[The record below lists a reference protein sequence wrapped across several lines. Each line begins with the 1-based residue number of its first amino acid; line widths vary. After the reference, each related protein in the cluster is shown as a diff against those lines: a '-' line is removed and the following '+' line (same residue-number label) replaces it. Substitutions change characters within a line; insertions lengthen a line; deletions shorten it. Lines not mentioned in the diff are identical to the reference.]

1 MSATNNQYYCVIIS
15 RGLRMHPCL
24 LVPNRSPGCEGG
36 RLGIGFTGFE
46 PNRRATPIFDANL
59 GRSSM
64 NATDVNKVCNTKKI
78 AYTSRL
84 PSGIELASQQTD
96 ALAGSAKMYVSLS
109 NERLPRFSERR
120 RALQ

>member
-1 MSATNNQYYCVIIS
+1 MSTDNELMSETNNQYYCVIIS
-15 RGLRMHPCL
+15 RGLLMHPCL

-64 NATDVNKVCNTKKI
+64 NATWLTRCVTRKRSLTLLGCRAESN
-78 AYTSRL
+78 SRHSK
-84 PSGIELASQQTD
+84 P
-96 ALAGSAKMYVSLS
+96 MH
-109 NERLPRFSERR
+109 
-120 RALQ
+120 